1 MQKRRVNVSL
11 WVGAVLVMLLIV
23 LGIIGPYIAP
33 YDLEHQE
40 KVRNVEVNG
49 KTVIISPPLSPSSE
63 HWLGTDKWGYD
74 LLTKLLH
81 GAPYTVFVTMLAAVA
96 RLLIGTIIGLYIGIQ
111 DKPQKWW
118 LSIENAWGYM
128 PLFLPVY
135 FLLVGL
141 NRNSELAIGTL
152 VLLFIGIV
160 ALLGAPSVASSIRQK
175 TEQIKETQYV
185 LAAVSLGAGREQ
197 IIFRHVL
204 PQLKE
209 QLVLIAVTE
218 MISIMALMGL
228 LGMFDLFVG
237 GTYVTYDPVIYHSV
251 TNEWAGLLGSYRG
264 FVYGNNA
271 WIFMIPLAAF
281 IIAIGSFS
289 LLAKGLRDR
298 FQETYQRTPFI

>member
-1 MQKRRVNVSL
+1 M
-11 WVGAVLVMLLIV
+11 
-23 LGIIGPYIAP
+23 
-33 YDLEHQE
+33 
-40 KVRNVEVNG
+40 
-49 KTVIISPPLSPSSE
+49 
-63 HWLGTDKWGYD
+63 
-74 LLTKLLH
+74 
-81 GAPYTVFVTMLAAVA
+81 
-96 RLLIGTIIGLYIGIQ
+96 
-111 DKPQKWW
+111 
-118 LSIENAWGYM
+118 
-128 PLFLPVY
+128 Y

-152 VLLFIGIV
+152 VLLFIGLV

-289 LLAKGLRDR
+289 LLAKGLRGR